1 LDDFIIQE
9 GFWMSI
15 PTLAPDLPSFEQ
27 LQAVLLLHN
36 RAMSASSCG
45 ITIADASLP
54 DMPLIYINDAFEQI
68 TGYSAAEVLG
78 RNCRFL
84 QGDEHDQPAL
94 TELRTAIQ
102 EGRDCRILLRNYR
115 KDGSF
120 FWNELFMSPIYDE
133 TDHLTHFIGI
143 QTDVTDREEARYALE
158 TTLVELRQT
167 QMLLIHSEKMNA
179 LGQMVAGVAHEI
191 NNPIAFV
198 SSNLHSL
205 GRSLD
210 DFRGAYEQLEA
221 LATDSSSESMLEQ
234 IAQIRQ
240 ENDLDELFTDIDDMI
255 GASVQGLGRVK
266 KIVTELRT
274 FSRLDE
280 AELKM
285 VNLTECIESTLTIA
299 ETQLKHRV
307 EVLLEINHLPEIA
320 CYPAELNQVFLNL
333 ILNAAQAIDGT
344 GQINIRGYDSDEEVI
359 LEFADTGAGIAPEVI
374 DKIFNP
380 FFTTKAIGV
389 GTGLGLSIAYK
400 IVVDGHKGKIDVQ
413 STLGTGSIFTIHL
426 SKGLKS

>member
-1 LDDFIIQE
+1 
-9 GFWMSI
+9 MSI
-15 PTLAPDLPSFEQ
+15 LKHSQELAPDLPSFDQ
-27 LQAVLLLHN
+27 LQAALLLHN

-54 DMPLIYINDAFEQI
+54 DMPLIYINDAFERI

-94 TELRTAIQ
+94 TELRASIQ
-102 EGRDCRILLRNYR
+102 EGRHCRILLRNYR

-120 FWNELFMSPIYDE
+120 FWNELFMSPLYDE
-133 TDHLTHFIGI
+133 NDHLTHFIGI

-158 TTLVELRQT
+158 TTLVELRET

-191 NNPIAFV
+191 NNPTAFV

-221 LATDSSSESMLEQ
+221 LAKDSSTDSMLEK

-240 ENDLDELFTDIDDMI
+240 ENDLDELFTDVDDMI

-266 KIVTELRT
+266 KIVAELRT

-299 ETQLKHRV
+299 ETQLKNRV
-307 EVLLEINHLPEIA
+307 EVLLEIDHLPEIT

-333 ILNAAQAIDGT
+333 ILNAAQAIDGP
-344 GQINIRGYDSDEEVI
+344 GQINIRGYDAGDEVI
-359 LEFADTGAGIAPEVI
+359 LEFADTGGGIPPEVM

-400 IVVDGHKGKIDVQ
+400 I
-413 STLGTGSIFTIHL
+413 
-426 SKGLKS
+426 